1 MKAVMVLFDTLT
13 RGYLS
18 PYQGVPGAAAPGVPE
33 VDTPNFDRLAARS
46 CTFDRF
52 YIGSTPC
59 MPARRE
65 LHTGQYNFLHRSWGP
80 IEPFDFS
87 CPQALTD
94 AGVYT
99 HLVTD
104 HSHYWEDGGATYHTR
119 YSSWEGFRGQ
129 EGDRWA
135 PRDTVAGLPEG
146 LSPLQKTKGPSPLQ
160 HEANKRR
167 QATEAEMSGTL
178 TVEAGLAFLRDHADR
193 DNWFLQI
200 ECFDPHEP
208 FYVPER
214 YRERYGLPERVH
226 LNWPAYGA
234 VDAAAHAEDL
244 DECRRE
250 YAALI
255 SMCDDHLGRVL
266 DLFDERGLWDD
277 TLLIVCTDHGF
288 LLGEHG
294 YLGKNFW
301 PMHQEV
307 AHLPFFL
314 HVPGCPEGERRA
326 QLAQTV
332 DVPATL
338 LDWFGL
344 ERPENMLG
352 HSLLP
357 VARDAA
363 APAPHEWA
371 LFGAHGNHVCI
382 TDGDLVYMRAA
393 ARADNEPFVECTL
406 MPTNMRGFFS
416 PEQLRSAEL
425 VPGDR
430 HSNGLPYLKMRSRT
444 YMNSHEFG
452 SSLWDVRDGERRIED
467 PAAEAQAV
475 AAMAE
480 LMAACDAPDEE
491 FERLGL
497 ARP

>member
-1 MKAVMVLFDTLT
+1 MRAVQLMFDTLS
-13 RGYLS
+13 RWALS
-18 PYQGVPGAAAPGVPE
+18 PYSGLCAE
-33 VDTPNFDRLAARS
+33 TPNFARLAARS

-80 IEPFDFS
+80 LEPYDFS
-87 CPQALTD
+87 CPQALGD
-94 AGVYT
+94 AGIYT

-135 PRDTVAGLPEG
+135 PRDRVRELPAG

-160 HEANKRR
+160 HEANARR
-167 QATEAEMSGTL
+167 MHADARRAGEPWEAEMPSVK
-178 TVEAGLAFLRDHADR
+178 TVTAGIDFLHNHASC

-208 FYVPER
+208 FLVPQR
-214 YRERYGLPERVH
+214 YRERCGLSERVR
-226 LNWPAYGA
+226 LNWPAYAA
-234 VDAAAHAEDL
+234 VDVAAHTDEL
-244 DECRRE
+244 DVCRRE
-250 YAALI
+250 YTALV
-255 SMCDDHLGRVL
+255 SMCDNLVGRVL
-266 DLFDERGLWDD
+266 DAFDEFGLWDD
-277 TLLIVCTDHGF
+277 TLLVVNTDHGF

-314 HVPGCPEGERRA
+314 HVPGCAQGCRRD

-344 ERPENMLG
+344 ARPEGMLG
-352 HSLLP
+352 TSLLP
-357 VARDAA
+357 IARDAA
-363 APAPHEWA
+363 APAPRAHA

-382 TDGDLVYMRAA
+382 TDGDYVYMRAA

-416 PEQLRSAEL
+416 ASQLRAASLA
-425 VPGDR
+425 PGDR

-444 YMNSHEFG
+444 YMNSYAFG
-452 SSLWDVRDGERRIED
+452 SSLWDVRAGERRIDDADIERRLTGALVGCMRACEA
-467 PAAEAQAV
+467 PA
-475 AAMAE
+475 
-480 LMAACDAPDEE
+480 EE

-497 ARP
+497 